1 MTYTV
6 CIQNKQQ
13 GTTSWE
19 AIIKFKDSGNKMKE
33 NSTNSWCV
41 STSLNYWN
49 CISVIWNMSQ
59 ITTLQIETLHHHH
72 ILNPSDDL
80 GAVLLR
86 SCFVEK
92 LSQTTTCPQD
102 VGERVSNWL
111 PGVHVAPSQQAGWDA
126 RVHYQPVLKLHDWET
141 PRNVTN
147 MHSSL

>member
-6 CIQNKQQ
+6 CTKNKQQ

-19 AIIKFKDSGNKMKE
+19 AIIKFKNSGNKMKE

-59 ITTLQIETLHHHH
+59 ITILQTETFHHYH
-72 ILNPSDDL
+72 ILNDHVSWWLCCCVQVLWRSSLRPLQMSFWL
-80 GAVLLR
+80 GR
-86 SCFVEK
+86 KSW
-92 LSQTTTCPQD
+92 
-102 VGERVSNWL
+102 WL
-111 PGVHVAPSQQAGWDA
+111 PSVHIAPSQQAGWDA
-126 RVHYQPVLKLHDWET
+126 RAHYQSLLKHHNWAT
-141 PRNVTN
+141 PRNVTD